1 MLMIDSD
8 EILQFW
14 FHELTP
20 SDWFKVSERVDN
32 LIRERYSGV
41 LEAAAIGELFSW
53 RTSASG
59 RLAEIIVLDQ
69 FSRNIHR
76 GTPLAFGQDSLALIL
91 AEEMVGLKL
100 DQELPI
106 EQRAFA
112 YMPYMHSES
121 SLIHEEAMKLF
132 SIPGLEEN
140 YEFEVLHKEFIDRFG
155 RYPHRNEILGRV
167 STPEEIEFLKTH
179 SGF

>member
-1 MLMIDSD
+1 MINSE

-20 SDWFKVSERVDN
+20 ADWFKVNEQMDS
-32 LIRERYSGV
+32 LIRERYLGV
-41 LEAAAIGELFSW
+41 LESAAVGELFSW
-53 RTSASG
+53 RSSASG

-76 GTPLAFGQDSLALIL
+76 GTPLAFENDPVALIL
-91 AEEMVGLKL
+91 AQEMVHLKL
-100 DQELPI
+100 DQELPL
-106 EQRAFA
+106 ERKAFA

-121 SLIHEEAMKLF
+121 PLIHEEAMKLF
-132 SIPGLEEN
+132 AIPGLEEN
-140 YEFEVLHKEFIDRFG
+140 YEYEVLHKEIIDRFG
-155 RYPHRNEILGRV
+155 RYPHRNQILGRA

>member
-1 MLMIDSD
+1 MTDAD

-14 FHELTP
+14 FHELAP
-20 SDWFKVSERVDN
+20 SDWFKVSDRVDN

-41 LEAAAIGELFSW
+41 LERAAAGELFSW

-76 GTPLAFGQDSLALIL
+76 GTPLAFQQDSLALIL
-91 AEEMVGLKL
+91 AEEMVIQKL
-100 DQELPI
+100 DHELPVGR
-106 EQRAFA
+106 RAFA

-121 SLIHEEAMKLF
+121 QIIHEEAMKLF
-132 SIPGLEEN
+132 AIPGLEEN
-140 YEFEVLHKEFIDRFG
+140 YEFEVLHKEIIDRFG
-155 RYPHRNEILGRV
+155 RYPHRNKILGRV

>member
-1 MLMIDSD
+1 MIDSD

-20 SDWFKVSERVDN
+20 ADWFNVSERIDN

-41 LEAAAIGELFSW
+41 LEAAATGELFSW

-76 GTPLAFGQDSLALIL
+76 GTPLAFLQDSLALTL
-91 AEEMVGLKL
+91 AEEMIILKL
-100 DQELPI
+100 DQELSI
-106 EQRAFA
+106 QQKAFA

-121 SLIHEEAMKLF
+121 PLVHQEAMRLF

-140 YEFEVLHKEFIDRFG
+140 YEFEVLHKEIIDRFG
-155 RYPHRNEILGRV
+155 RYPHRNKILGRV
-167 STPEEIEFLKTH
+167 STPEELEFLKKH
-179 SGF
+179 PGF